1 MPCANTPAARSRRV
15 GAAERSGAIAKTLL
29 SFQPSNEA
37 EKIVHAKTL
46 RQSSHRIELSRARM
60 SNVSLGLPPVLW
72 WVVVMNIVLIRMQDM
87 EIHVHLILGAV
98 LAAILG
104 AVTVTGV
111 HWYCSRKVFLAGSPS
126 SCPFILKRYPLNPR
140 ALLVRCS
147 RNPYPFLKA
156 STKWWRLLT
165 SSLGCRHHAQ
175 N

>member
-1 MPCANTPAARSRRV
+1 MPCANTPAARSRRA

-72 WVVVMNIVLIRMQDM
+72 WVVAFGALMNAVLIWMQDM

-111 HWYCSRKVFLAGSPS
+111 HWYCSSWRDRPHLAPS
-126 SCPFILKRYPLNPR
+126 S
-140 ALLVRCS
+140 
-147 RNPYPFLKA
+147 
-156 STKWWRLLT
+156 
-165 SSLGCRHHAQ
+165 
-175 N
+175 